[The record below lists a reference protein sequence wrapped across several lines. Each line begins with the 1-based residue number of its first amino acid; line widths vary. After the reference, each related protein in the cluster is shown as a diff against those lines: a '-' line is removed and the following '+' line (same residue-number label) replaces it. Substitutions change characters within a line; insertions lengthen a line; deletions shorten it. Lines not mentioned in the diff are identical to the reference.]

1 MLSPWQRGLARSR
14 SRLTSSG
21 FRNTCVGGLTT
32 PAPTAACASASDA
45 AHQTQSPLGMR
56 STCVASSLRH
66 STPRPFE
73 CPAIARGKA
82 LVAPQNQACLPL
94 RAPSA
99 EPSDASRVP
108 ETPSTDAKCAGCAC
122 ASAVTFLRC
131 PSVKC
136 VCMQHCSSAPS
147 RALQYVRPQPL
158 LDVRVPHPS
167 APIACSLACLKLLA
181 TDPECPGPART
192 RCTLNMDARARG
204 VRRDLPVRLSRLSR
218 AMCAW

>member
-99 EPSDASRVP
+99 EPSNASRVP

-122 ASAVTFLRC
+122 ASAVT
-131 PSVKC
+131 
-136 VCMQHCSSAPS
+136 SSALPIS
-147 RALQYVRPQPL
+147 Q
-158 LDVRVPHPS
+158 VRVHAALLECAVS
-167 APIACSLACLKLLA
+167 STAIHAASTIA
-181 TDPECPGPART
+181 R
-192 RCTLNMDARARG
+192 RARAPPKRSDCMLTG
-204 VRRDLPVRLSRLSR
+204 MLKAPRNRSRMPRPCEDTLHTEHGCQR
-218 AMCAW
+218 TWD

>member
-1 MLSPWQRGLARSR
+1 MHSPWQRGLARSR

-21 FRNTCVGGLTT
+21 FRNICVGGLTT
-32 PAPTAACASASDA
+32 PAPTAACASTSDA
-45 AHQTQSPLGMR
+45 ADQTQSPLGMR

-99 EPSDASRVP
+99 EPSNASRVP

-122 ASAVTFLRC
+122 ASAVT
-131 PSVKC
+131 
-136 VCMQHCSSAPS
+136 SSALS
-147 RALQYVRPQPL
+147 ISQVRVHAALLECAVSSTAIRAASTIARRALRL
-158 LDVRVPHPS
+158 HARMHARLHAAS
-167 APIACSLACLKLLA
+167 TIA
-181 TDPECPGPART
+181 R
-192 RCTLNMDARARG
+192 RARAPPKRSDCMLTG
-204 VRRDLPVRLSRLSR
+204 ISQPVQTTIDSSF
-218 AMCAW
+218 

>member
-1 MLSPWQRGLARSR
+1 MHSPWQRGLARSR

-21 FRNTCVGGLTT
+21 FRNICVGGLTT

-122 ASAVTFLRC
+122 ASAVT
-131 PSVKC
+131 
-136 VCMQHCSSAPS
+136 SSALS
-147 RALQYVRPQPL
+147 ISQ
-158 LDVRVPHPS
+158 VRVHAALLECAVS
-167 APIACSLACLKLLA
+167 STAIRAASTIARRARAPPKRSDCMLTGISQPVQTTIDSSFRCVPPRP
-181 TDPECPGPART
+181 TART
-192 RCTLNMDARARG
+192 RCTLDMKARARG
-204 VRRDLPVRLSRLSR
+204 H
-218 AMCAW
+218 

>member
-1 MLSPWQRGLARSR
+1 VCVCVCAAQGSWRRGRSSSRGRGCRWPMHSPWQRGLARSR

-21 FRNTCVGGLTT
+21 FRNICVGGLTT

-108 ETPSTDAKCAGCAC
+108 EYAG
-122 ASAVTFLRC
+122 RRGH
-131 PSVKC
+131 K
-136 VCMQHCSSAPS
+136 
-147 RALQYVRPQPL
+147 
-158 LDVRVPHPS
+158 
-167 APIACSLACLKLLA
+167 
-181 TDPECPGPART
+181 AR
-192 RCTLNMDARARG
+192 NVRG
-204 VRRDLPVRLSRLSR
+204 VRCVGPPVR
-218 AMCAW
+218 CAVRIGPVAG

>member
-1 MLSPWQRGLARSR
+1 MHSPWQRGLARSR

-122 ASAVTFLRC
+122 ASAVT
-131 PSVKC
+131 
-136 VCMQHCSSAPS
+136 SSALS
-147 RALQYVRPQPL
+147 ISQ
-158 LDVRVPHPS
+158 VRVHAALLECAVS
-167 APIACSLACLKLLA
+167 STAIRAASTIARRARAPPKRSDCMLTGISQPVRTTIDSSFRCVPPRP
-181 TDPECPGPART
+181 TART
-192 RCTLNMDARARG
+192 RCTLDMKARARG
-204 VRRDLPVRLSRLSR
+204 H
-218 AMCAW
+218 

>member
-1 MLSPWQRGLARSR
+1 MR
-14 SRLTSSG
+14 
-21 FRNTCVGGLTT
+21 GLTT

-122 ASAVTFLRC
+122 ASAVT
-131 PSVKC
+131 
-136 VCMQHCSSAPS
+136 SSALPIS
-147 RALQYVRPQPL
+147 Q
-158 LDVRVPHPS
+158 VRVHAALLECAVS
-167 APIACSLACLKLLA
+167 STAIHAASTIARRARAPPKRSDCMLTGISQPVQTTIDSSFRCVPPRP
-181 TDPECPGPART
+181 TART
-192 RCTLNMDARARG
+192 RCTLDMKARARG
-204 VRRDLPVRLSRLSR
+204 H
-218 AMCAW
+218 